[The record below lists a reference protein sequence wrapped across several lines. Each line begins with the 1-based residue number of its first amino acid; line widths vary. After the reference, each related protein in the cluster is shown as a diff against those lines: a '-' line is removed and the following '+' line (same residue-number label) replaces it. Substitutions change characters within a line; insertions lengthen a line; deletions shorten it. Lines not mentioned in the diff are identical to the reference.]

1 LGAVLEFVVAPRL
14 GEMSRTARILLAGRP
29 YKLTIAGRVLK
40 RLPDRSPQQIASGI
54 TASAGSWIG
63 QRAMRRYSTIPGFRK
78 RPCPGWLPA
87 LFAGGLGFALA
98 PTAGV
103 AADPGTDDL
112 NRLKAEVQ
120 KELAELK
127 RQEAKLHQQFLEL
140 DRKSKLLDRKSEL
153 LDRQL
158 QEIRAAGSEPAAAPP
173 QVGAP
178 SSSATISSSPT
189 VAAPTQ
195 TSGGVEVA
203 QAPPA
208 PTPAPGGQ
216 PAAPPAG
223 SESAPIQGPSAAQQQ
238 ARQVVETAPALAN
251 SGGVLTPKGQFV
263 IDPSIEYDYWS
274 QNQLG
279 VNGFQ
284 IIPGITFGN
293 IFANRVEQN
302 ITTAAMTGRYGI
314 TDRWEVNLKV
324 PYVYNTGQTISLIP
338 EGTMAQLLTLNATG
352 TGIGDVQFGSS
363 YQINSGNNGW
373 PILIANA
380 LFKTATGI
388 SPFQVPI
395 VTVNDPN
402 GSFLEGQPKKLATG
416 TGFYAIEPS
425 LTVLLPTAPGVLFA
439 NLQDIHNF
447 GRTVTIQNVDGG
459 PGTPAFLQP
468 GENPAVTF
476 GIGFSLNDRAALT
489 FSYQQQHVFTA
500 FENHNAISG
509 SPYSFGTFNF
519 GLGYQI
525 SQSTRINLSVGI
537 GAGPNTPVAK
547 VLLELPYKFSL

>member
-1 LGAVLEFVVAPRL
+1 
-14 GEMSRTARILLAGRP
+14 M
-29 YKLTIAGRVLK
+29 IAGYVLSRV
-40 RLPDRSPQQIASGI
+40 RARPRQQIFFDITTSAASSVEHRADRQGLRI
-54 TASAGSWIG
+54 PDPRNRP
-63 QRAMRRYSTIPGFRK
+63 QRGRGRAI
-78 RPCPGWLPA
+78 PA
-87 LFAGGLGFALA
+87 LLVAGFGVALA
-98 PTAGV
+98 PLPAV
-103 AADPGTDDL
+103 AADPTSEGIDQ
-112 NRLKAEVQ
+112 LKTEIQ
-120 KELAELK
+120 KELAALK
-127 RQEAKLHQQFLEL
+127 REEAKLHQQFLEL

-153 LDRQL
+153 LDQQL
-158 QEIRAAGSEPAAAPP
+158 QAIRAAGAAGPAAPP
-173 QVGAP
+173 EVGAP
-178 SSSATISSSPT
+178 GSAATISGSPT
-189 VAAPTQ
+189 AGSPAPG
-195 TSGGVEVA
+195 SGIEVA
-203 QAPPA
+203 QAPAAAPA
-208 PTPAPGGQ
+208 PAPAGGQ
-216 PAAPPAG
+216 AAPPPAG
-223 SESAPIQGPSAAQQQ
+223 GEAAPIQGPSAAQQQ
-238 ARQVVETAPALAN
+238 ARQVVETAPALAS

-302 ITTAAMTGRYGI
+302 ITTAAATGRYGI
-314 TDRWEVNLKV
+314 TDRWEVNVKV
-324 PYVYNTGQTISLIP
+324 PFVYNTGQTISLIP
-338 EGTMAQLLTLNATG
+338 EGTMAQLLSLGATG
-352 TGIGDVQFGSS
+352 TGVGDIQFGSS

-373 PILIANA
+373 PILVANA

-402 GSFLEGQPKKLATG
+402 GSFLEGQPKRLATG

-439 NLQDIHNF
+439 NLQDIHNL
-447 GRTVTIQNVDGG
+447 GRTVTIQNVNGG

-468 GENPAVTF
+468 GENPAITF

-489 FSYQQQHVFTA
+489 FSYQQQHVFSA
-500 FENHNAISG
+500 FENHQAISG